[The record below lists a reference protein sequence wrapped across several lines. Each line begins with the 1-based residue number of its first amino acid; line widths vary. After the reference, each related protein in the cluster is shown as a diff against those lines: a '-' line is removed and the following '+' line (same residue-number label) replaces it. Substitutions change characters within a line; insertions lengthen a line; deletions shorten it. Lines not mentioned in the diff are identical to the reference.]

1 MFHCPGLEG
10 TLSLTLHCIKVR
22 VRSSANRNEDEASS
36 HHRGQSRH
44 LQKHQHHRP
53 LGLPHLRPPDELL
66 QQRAGD
72 PVGKHAEGGG
82 GADQPGLGALGEGE
96 DLPR

>member
-36 HHRGQSRH
+36 HHRGQSRG